1 MTVADLDAALEQ
13 LPQDWWEVV
22 LLHGLIGVPQAE
34 TAKLLRVSQQAVSK
48 RYRRALEEIH
58 YLMNGGE

>member
-1 MTVADLDAALEQ
+1 M
-13 LPQDWWEVV
+13 

-34 TAKLLRVSQQAVSK
+34 TARLLHVSQQAVSK

-58 YLMNGGE
+58 YRMNGGE